1 MKTLLAILQDK
12 EGPKL
17 IQKTEP
23 IGRMDFG
30 ELYNMVVNWLMVNG
44 PRILIAIVV
53 FFVGQWVIRLFRKWL
68 HKVLFRKDVES
79 SVRPFIESLIIAV
92 IQIVFFIFVMQII
105 GVELTVFAAGIASI
119 GVAIGLALSGTLQ
132 NFACGLLILFLKPFR
147 VGDRIIAQG
156 QEGDV
161 ESIQIFYTIVRNKD
175 NRTVIIPNSKLSNE
189 VIVKFN
195 EGETVPPTPPVPK
208 T

>member
-1 MKTLLAILQDK
+1 MKTLFALLQ
-12 EGPKL
+12 ETPKL
-17 IQKTEP
+17 IQKSEP
-23 IGRMDFG
+23 IRRMDFS
-30 ELYNMVVNWLMVNG
+30 ELYNMMVNWFMVNG
-44 PRILIAIVV
+44 PRILIALVV
-53 FFVGQWVIRLFRKWL
+53 FFVGQWLIKLFRKWL
-68 HKVLFRKDVES
+68 HKVMFRKNVES
-79 SVRPFIESLIIAV
+79 SVKPFLESLCVAA
-92 IQIVFFIFVMQII
+92 IQIIFFIFVMKIV
-105 GVELTVFAAGIASI
+105 GVELTVFAAGIASV

-132 NFACGLLILFLKPFR
+132 NFACGLLILFLKPFK

-195 EGETVPPTPPVPK
+195 EQEKAEPTIK
-208 T
+208 HHS

>member
-1 MKTLLAILQDK
+1 MKTLLALLQDK
-12 EGPKL
+12 DGSKL

-23 IGRMDFG
+23 IGRMDFN
-30 ELYNMVVNWLMVNG
+30 ELYNMFVNWLMVNG
-44 PRILIAIVV
+44 PRILIALVI

-105 GVELTVFAAGIASI
+105 GVELTVFAAGIASV

-195 EGETVPPTPPVPK
+195 EEPPPTPQS
-208 T
+208 

>member
-1 MKTLLAILQDK
+1 MKTLLALLQDK
-12 EGPKL
+12 GAPKL
-17 IQKTEP
+17 IEKTEP
-23 IGRMDFG
+23 IRRMDFE
-30 ELYNMVVNWLMVNG
+30 ELYNMAVNWLMVNG
-44 PRILIAIVV
+44 PRILIAILV
-53 FFVGQWVIRLFRKWL
+53 FFIGQWIIRLFRKWL
-68 HKVLFRKDVES
+68 HKVLFRKDVHG
-79 SVRPFIESLIIAV
+79 SVRPFLESMIIAV
-92 IQIVFFIFVMQII
+92 IQILFFIFVMQII

-132 NFACGLLILFLKPFR
+132 NFACGLLILFLKPFK

-195 EGETVPPTPPVPK
+195 NTTAPAENHPQS
-208 T
+208 

>member
-1 MKTLLAILQDK
+1 M
-12 EGPKL
+12 

-30 ELYNMVVNWLMVNG
+30 ELYNLAVNWLMVNG
-44 PRILIAIVV
+44 PRIIIAIVI
-53 FFVGQWVIRLFRKWL
+53 FLVGQWLIRLFRKWL
-68 HKVLFRKDVES
+68 HKLLFRKNVDS
-79 SVRPFIESLIIAV
+79 SVKPFIESLAIAV
-92 IQIVFFIFVMQII
+92 VQVVFFIFVMQII
-105 GVELTVFAAGIASI
+105 GVELTIFAAGIASV

-132 NFACGLLILFLKPFR
+132 NFACGILILFLKPFK

-195 EGETVPPTPPVPK
+195 SDERVPTPTPEVPK
-208 T
+208 A

>member
-23 IGRMDFG
+23 IKRMSFD
-30 ELYNMVVNWLMVNG
+30 ELYNMTVNWLMVNG
-44 PRILIAIVV
+44 PRILIALVIWL
-53 FFVGQWVIRLFRKWL
+53 VGQWLIRLFRKWL
-68 HKVLFRKDVES
+68 HKVMFRKNVES
-79 SVRPFIESLIIAV
+79 SVKPFLESLCIAA
-92 IQIVFFIFVMQII
+92 IQIVLFIFVMKII

-195 EGETVPPTPPVPK
+195 ESPAAQNTP
-208 T
+208 

>member
-1 MKTLLAILQDK
+1 MKIFPALFQDK
-12 EGPKL
+12 EGPKF

-30 ELYNMVVNWLMVNG
+30 ELYNMAINWLMVNG
-44 PRILIAIVV
+44 PRILIALIV
-53 FFVGQWVIRLFRKWL
+53 FLVGQWLIKLFRKWL

-105 GVELTVFAAGIASI
+105 GVELTVFAAGIASV

-132 NFACGLLILFLKPFR
+132 NFACGLLILFLKPFK

-189 VIVKFN
+189 VIVKFDDAGN
-195 EGETVPPTPPVPK
+195 SIR
-208 T
+208 